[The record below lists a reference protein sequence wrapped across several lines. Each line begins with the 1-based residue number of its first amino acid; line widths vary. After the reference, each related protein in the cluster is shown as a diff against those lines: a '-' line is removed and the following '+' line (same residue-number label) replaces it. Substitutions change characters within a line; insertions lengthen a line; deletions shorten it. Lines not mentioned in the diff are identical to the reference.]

1 MGYKQYTHCVLP
13 ADYQDNTPGGN
24 LFQALWSFITGGGFD
39 EVGTICDYLLG
50 GKLVCL
56 GGDRCAIGR
65 VTKMETPADKSFP
78 DSIDNDFSINLLLSP
93 HELGEFAFHTRID
106 NYNKVKN
113 DGLQGGLI
121 GRQPNMP
128 TPREADTVSSDPTP
142 WPNYHG
148 YTTDYPSSSYISY
161 DPSNSPFQVPGSD
174 QGFQV
179 PVLHLELEGSR
190 IHDVCVVV
198 SSFWAPIHNSGV
210 CDIPIIGGVVCFFI
224 SLAALPLLPLLLSAV
239 TAAWLAASDGNA
251 DDARV
256 GGGGPLE
263 LGDRIVVS
271 GRWVYDA
278 GHTGW
283 NEFHPVKTLQ
293 KVDEQSYQ
301 AATDAATLA
310 GQWCALIAEV
320 PPASPPGTV
329 PAGMTP
335 GQTAVYNSQ
344 LQPQNRWFYHP
355 LIDGYEPA
363 QPPPPL
369 LN

>member
-1 MGYKQYTHCVLP
+1 MPFKQFTHCVQP
-13 ADYQDNTPGGN
+13 AAYKDNTPQGN
-24 LFQALWSFITGGGFD
+24 LFQVLLDLIGGGGFD
-39 EVGTICDYLLG
+39 EALVICDYLLG

-106 NYNKVKN
+106 NYNAVKN
-113 DGLQGGLI
+113 DGLQGVLI
-121 GRQPNMP
+121 TEQPGMP
-128 TPREADTVSSDPTP
+128 IPREEDTVSSDPNP
-142 WPNYHG
+142 SPRYHG

-161 DPSNSPFQVPGSD
+161 DPSQSPFQVPGSD

-179 PVLHLELEGSR
+179 PVLHLEMEGSR
-190 IHDVCVVV
+190 IRDVCAVV
-198 SSFWAPIHNSGV
+198 SAFWAPVHNTV
-210 CDIPIIGGVVCFFI
+210 CSIPFIGPVLCFI
-224 SLAALPLLPLLLSAV
+224 ASILALPFLPLLLAAV
-239 TAAWLAASDGNA
+239 TAAWFAASDGNA

-278 GHTGW
+278 GHVGW

-301 AATDAATLA
+301 AATNVGELS
-310 GQWCALIAEV
+310 GQWCALIVEV
-320 PPASPPGTV
+320 PPAEPPGV
-329 PAGMTP
+329 RPVGMTP
-335 GQTAVYNSQ
+335 GQTTVYDNQ
-344 LQPQNRWFYHP
+344 LQPENRWFYHP
-355 LIDGYEPA
+355 VIDGCEPDEG
-363 QPPPPL
+363 PPPPR
-369 LN
+369 